1 MNLEIIEKVFKES
14 DAVTGCKERYR
25 LLTRNYNT
33 ENLVKELWENF
44 VELLKKEIE
53 EDNNKI
59 EENKDKVEEIETPA
73 PTTTENTEN
82 IKEEIK
88 EKDAEGKITWHKFLS
103 NKMKEGKKIKEIGEL
118 WKKEKEKNE
127 TK

>member
-1 MNLEIIEKVFKES
+1 MNLEIIEKVFKKS
-14 DAVTGCKERYR
+14 NAVIGCKERYR
-25 LLTRNYNT
+25 LLTRNNNT

-44 VELLKKEIE
+44 VELLEKEIE
-53 EDNNKI
+53 EDKN
-59 EENKDKVEEIETPA
+59 KVEETETPA
-73 PTTTENTEN
+73 PITTKNTENT
-82 IKEEIK
+82 KEEIE
-88 EKDAEGKITWHKFLS
+88 EKDTEEKITWHKFLS